1 MTSTFRQ
8 GLAAT
13 VALLLLGLVA
23 GFITSCATGQRAALV
38 PLEIEGA
45 TYVGN
50 DACRDCHAAQFTTF
64 DASPHVRVHFDHHQV
79 PGGTSC
85 ESCHG
90 PGSRHVEAPYE
101 RAQYIINPGKKPDA
115 CFTCHL
121 EQHAQFRMPSHHP
134 VVEGRMN
141 CVDCHD
147 PHGAAIFKP
156 AGGLGMARLNEPCL
170 HCHREQNHVFV
181 FEHEALRDGCVQCHH
196 PHGSINRFLLTERDA
211 NLCLKCHAQMQAD
224 PGEIIIGKIDHT
236 SFLSQGT
243 CWSAGCHTA
252 VHGSN
257 FNPKLLY

>member
-1 MTSTFRQ
+1 MTFRQ
-8 GLAAT
+8 CLTAAA
-13 VALLLLGLVA
+13 ALLSLAFIGA
-23 GFITSCATGQRAALV
+23 AITSCATGRTTLV
-38 PLEIEGA
+38 PLQIEGA
-45 TYVGN
+45 RFAGN
-50 DACRDCHAAQFTTF
+50 HACKDCHADQFKAF
-64 DASPHVRVHFDHHQV
+64 DSSPHARVHFDHEQV

-90 PGSRHVEAPYE
+90 PGSRHVEAPRD
-101 RAQYIINPGKKPDA
+101 RANLIINPGKRPDA

-121 EQHAQFRMPSHHP
+121 EQSAQFRLPSHHP
-134 VVEGRMN
+134 VLEARMN

-147 PHGAAIFKP
+147 PHGTVIFKP
-156 AGGLGMARLNEPCL
+156 AGGLDLARLHEPCL
-170 HCHREQNHVFV
+170 HCHREQGHVFV

-196 PHGSINRFLLTERDA
+196 PHGSVNRMLLTERDV

-224 PGEIIIGKIDHT
+224 PGEIIIGKTDHT